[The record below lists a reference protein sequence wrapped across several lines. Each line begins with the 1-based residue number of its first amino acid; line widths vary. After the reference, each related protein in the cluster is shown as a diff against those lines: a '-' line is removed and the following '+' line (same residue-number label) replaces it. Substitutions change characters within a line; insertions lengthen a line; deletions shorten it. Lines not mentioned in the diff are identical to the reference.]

1 MRRSLWCLLSGMALA
16 GCGAAGTSSGNPSTT
31 TASAVPSDLVLSSPT
46 ASTAVAASRSKG
58 LRKATGDPTTSDYLS
73 KQAALQ
79 ALINAAGDCAFT
91 LQLPTVTPPAC
102 YGPALTFS
110 SHPEATTPDSNTTD
124 NGADDDDG
132 TLPTGDLGLWNTNE
146 GSEACAAAQMNY
158 VVDAVARRV
167 DNFIKL
173 FGVAICAQKK
183 AGLSL
188 PAVGETLNLATAM
201 QTHAQV
207 IGLTVT
213 TLALGRQANT
223 TGGHAVYHMTFTG
236 TLGFAGN
243 ITKESQITLTHIPT
257 AEDNSTYRGQLSI
270 RQSNLAEGGM
280 NCASVGATGSV
291 DATTILYEKTAADN
305 LIYLLND
312 AEFCGATT
320 NPFDSQMNIAP
331 SDKASLTNPE
341 GWANNWDY
349 GLFRFNPSAGT
360 GVVAYAWQAGMNDQQ
375 ARVLNVTTSAQ
386 TDGRIT
392 GTAYF
397 GFGPEVAA
405 TSGLGTIDRFIC
417 NWAGPGGAITSQ
429 NYTGV
434 AKVQRQ
440 GLVRATGG
448 AAFTSVESDLAI
460 TYAPTTTCNTNSGF
474 VYQSSDGS
482 MTNDNAS
489 GTAVTNGLLDVSQ
502 LSFTMPTRPSDL

>member
-1 MRRSLWCLLSGMALA
+1 MRHGLWCLLSWVALA

-46 ASTAVAASRSKG
+46 ASTAVAASVSKG
-58 LRKATGDPTTSDYLS
+58 LHKATGDPTTNDYLG
-73 KQAALQ
+73 KQAALK
-79 ALINAAGDCAFT
+79 ALIDASGDCAFT

-102 YGPALTFS
+102 YGPELTFS
-110 SHPEATTPDSNTTD
+110 SHPEASTSDANTTD

-132 TLPTGDLGLWNTNE
+132 KLPTGDLGLWNATE
-146 GSEACAAAQMNY
+146 GSEACAAVQMNY

-173 FGVAICAQKK
+173 FGVATCAQKK

-188 PAVGETLNLATAM
+188 PAVGETLNLASAL
-201 QTHAQV
+201 QAHAQV
-207 IGLTVT
+207 SGLTVT
-213 TLALGRQANT
+213 TLALARQANT
-223 TGGHAVYHMTFTG
+223 SDGKAVYQMTFTG

-243 ITKESQITLTHIPT
+243 VSKESEITLTHIPT

-270 RQSNLAEGGM
+270 RQNNLVEGGL
-280 NCASVGATGSV
+280 NCASVGAVGSV
-291 DATTILYEKTAADN
+291 DATTIHYEKTAADT
-305 LIYLLND
+305 LVYQLND

-320 NPFDSQMNIAP
+320 NPFDSAMHIAP
-331 SDKASLTNPE
+331 SDKASLTNPD

-349 GLFRFNPSAGT
+349 GVFRINPSAGT
-360 GVVAYAWQAGMNDQQ
+360 GTVAYAWQAGMNDQL

-405 TSGLGTIDRFIC
+405 TSGVGTIDRFIC
-417 NWAGPGGAITSQ
+417 NWAGPGGAITTQ

-440 GLVRATGG
+440 DLLRAAGG
-448 AAFTSVESDLAI
+448 AAFTSVESTLAM
-460 TYAPTTTCNTNSGF
+460 TYAPTTGCNTSSGF

-489 GTAVTNGLLDVSQ
+489 GTAVTNALLDLNQ
-502 LSFTMPTRPSDL
+502 LSFTMPTLPSAL